1 MSILDSIFN
10 GSPEKRV
17 LDRCKKIVDHAVAA
31 NRMLLVIINGSKSL
45 DQIRDVERDSDKEVF
60 DISNSI
66 TSGAIAPNLIDDMIR
81 LADIEDGVVD
91 NIFNLSRMIARYR
104 SGSSKAD
111 KYTKENLLRMHK
123 LINAALVLLYELHK
137 AETVDQA
144 RKVRLRIEAIE
155 QEGDEIKDAML
166 DYAYN
171 AKGIDFKSFYYIQEV
186 AHRADDVLDGCE
198 DTSDMILSIM
208 RSIVT

>member
-1 MSILDSIFN
+1 MNILDRIFN
-10 GSPEKRV
+10 GSSEKRV
-17 LDRCKKIVDHAVAA
+17 LDRCKKIVDHAVVA
-31 NRMLLVIINGSKSL
+31 NKMLLGIINGSKSL
-45 DQIRDVERDSDKEVF
+45 DKIRAVEHGSDKEVF

-81 LADIEDGVVD
+81 LADNEDSIVD

-104 SGSSKAD
+104 GRNSKED
-111 KYTKENLLRMHK
+111 RYTKENLLRMQK
-123 LINAALVLLYELHK
+123 LINAALVLLYEMHK
-137 AETVDQA
+137 AQTVEQA
-144 RKVRLRIEAIE
+144 KKVRLKIEAVE

-166 DYAYN
+166 DYAY
-171 AKGIDFKSFYYIQEV
+171 KTRDIDFKSFYYIQEV